1 MWIIVNEMRPDSE
14 IRLLSSSHQVLSH
27 VYCLMKHGR
36 GGSTLDRR
44 LNIYVRL
51 NINTLSHKHFII
63 GVLFYNSDRRWQAD
77 MCEVYKYVHNMYKSN
92 PFFSH
97 TQSHYQLRGHSLK
110 LEKNFCRTTLRQHFF
125 SNKVVN
131 DWNRLPE
138 DVVSASSLQS
148 FKRKL
153 RSLPSGEEG

>member
-1 MWIIVNEMRPDSE
+1 MKLDFFA
-14 IRLLSSSHQVLSH
+14 SSLSH
-27 VYCLMKHGR
+27 VYCLIIMKHGR
-36 GGSTLDRR
+36 GGSTDRR

-51 NINTLSHKHFII
+51 NINTFSQKHFII
-63 GVLFYNSDRRWQAD
+63 GVLFYNSDRRWQV

-97 TQSHYQLRGHSLK
+97 TQSHYQLRGKSTNP
-110 LEKNFCRTTLRQHFF
+110 EKTFCRTTLRQHFF
-125 SNKVVN
+125 SNRVVN

-138 DVVSASSLQS
+138 DVISASSLQS

>member
-1 MWIIVNEMRPDSE
+1 MWIIVNELRPDSE
-14 IRLLSSSHQVLSH
+14 IRLLHIKFSSCFFSR

-36 GGSTLDRR
+36 GGSTDRR

-63 GVLFYNSDRRWQAD
+63 GVLFYNTDRRWQDD
-77 MCEVYKYVHNMYKSN
+77 MCEVYNIYVHNMYKSN
-92 PFFSH
+92 PFF
-97 TQSHYQLRGHSLK
+97 SHYQLRGHSLK

-125 SNKVVN
+125 SNKVVI